1 MTKITK
7 KSYAKINLGL
17 QVLNK
22 RLDGFHNINTIFKK
36 INLFDEITFT
46 PNNTDEINL
55 KVLNN
60 DLLNQENILNNLIIK
75 AFRKIQKK
83 SPKKIGVDVEL
94 NKNIPIGAGLGGGSS
109 NAASTLIALME
120 MFRINLT
127 QGEMS
132 VISQSL
138 GSDVPFFMGEGM
150 AIAKSRGEKLKYFDM
165 DNEFEQKYKIVLIN
179 PQIHISTP
187 FAYSSL
193 NRETFTELNK
203 KQNLYPEIN
212 FYNILLK
219 SNDNPSLLRNYII
232 NDFEKVVFEKY
243 PEISEIKKTLY
254 DFGAVLSLMSGSGS
268 TVFALFENN
277 EKNQTTF
284 NNINSY
290 FTNNYPNYYI
300 YFDK

>member
-22 RLDGFHNINTIFKK
+22 RPDGFHNINTIFKK
-36 INLFDEITFT
+36 INLFDEISFT

-60 DLLNQENILNNLIIK
+60 DLLNQENHLNNLIVK

-94 NKNIPIGAGLGGGSS
+94 TKNIPIGAGLGGGSS
-109 NAASTLIALME
+109 NAATTIKALME
-120 MFRINLT
+120 LFRINLT
-127 QGEMS
+127 QGEIS

-138 GSDVPFFMGEGM
+138 GSDVPFFIGEGM

-165 DNEFEQKYKIVLIN
+165 DKDFEQKYKIILIN

-187 FAYSSL
+187 FAYGAL
-193 NRETFTELNK
+193 QRETFAELNK
-203 KQNLYPEIN
+203 QQNLYPEIN

-219 SNDNPSLLRNYII
+219 SNDNPSLLSNYLI

-243 PEISEIKKTLY
+243 PEIAEIKKSLY
-254 DFGAVLSLMSGSGS
+254 DYGAVLSLMSGSGS
-268 TVFALFENN
+268 TVFALFENHEN
-277 EKNQTTF
+277 IQTTF
-284 NNINSY
+284 NNINSH
-290 FTNNYPNYYI
+290 FTKHYPNYFL